1 MAIRNCHLITIAY
14 TAFSYAAFPT
24 AMSSSTSE
32 IRNFL
37 ITGQGTE
44 NAKLVFVNQSLHA
57 NQRVLCYIDFS
68 EINDTPKVHTMPQ
81 TVSDAHVPVISADGK
96 WVTYATGEGTE
107 AGSPVSRRSS
117 VYICRLKDTNALPV
131 LVAKDS
137 ACEPRFIQ
145 NIQNPDTVTLIYA
158 TLAPNYA
165 WEGFG
170 KTMKATICVVSDTP
184 AVIRKEIF
192 FDYGSYTGGLSWDN
206 RYLCGGGGTV
216 AILDLQSG
224 KKRPDTIT
232 TFAQACNA
240 SISSS
245 MQFTNTMMYLTM
257 SVSGTIPPHINNG
270 KPWGTWEVILINNA
284 LKRTLKGYTRPD
296 SASFKFPIETN
307 PPSFTKAKWHH
318 CEWSNHPYFA
328 AATINAERYFSFNGE
343 WVNTYY
349 QERIYLINLKD
360 SSYLEV
366 MRLKTIAYDS
376 VPDDNS
382 GLHWP
387 YLWVRKPANFTEST
401 QWMDS
406 VLITSV
412 KHSEQLNNPGSPYI
426 VRNSSFLIAQKPL
439 SGLWLYTINGRLV
452 QGMNVRNGQRI
463 IPLPFIKS
471 LSKGI
476 YILKIESAGH
486 CKNIPLIIGK

>member
-1 MAIRNCHLITIAY
+1 
-14 TAFSYAAFPT
+14 
-24 AMSSSTSE
+24 
-32 IRNFL
+32 
-37 ITGQGTE
+37 
-44 NAKLVFVNQSLHA
+44 
-57 NQRVLCYIDFS
+57 
-68 EINDTPKVHTMPQ
+68 
-81 TVSDAHVPVISADGK
+81 
-96 WVTYATGEGTE
+96 
-107 AGSPVSRRSS
+107 
-117 VYICRLKDTNALPV
+117 
-131 LVAKDS
+131 
-137 ACEPRFIQ
+137 
-145 NIQNPDTVTLIYA
+145 
-158 TLAPNYA
+158 
-165 WEGFG
+165 
-170 KTMKATICVVSDTP
+170 
-184 AVIRKEIF
+184 
-192 FDYGSYTGGLSWDN
+192 
-206 RYLCGGGGTV
+206 
-216 AILDLQSG
+216 
-224 KKRPDTIT
+224 
-232 TFAQACNA
+232 
-240 SISSS
+240 

-257 SVSGTIPPHINNG
+257 SVTGTIPPHINNG

-328 AATINAERYFSFNGE
+328 AAAINAERYFSFNGE

-387 YLWVRKPANFTEST
+387 YLWVQKPANFTEST

-406 VLITSV
+406 ALITSV
-412 KHSEQLNNPGSPYI
+412 KHSEQLNKPGSPLI
-426 VRNSSFLIAQKPL
+426 VLNNSLMITQKSL
-439 SGLWLYTINGRLV
+439 SWLWLYTINGRLV
-452 QGMNVRNGQRI
+452 QGMNVRNGQKI

-476 YILKIESAGH
+476 YILKIESAGY